1 MAVVQLQ
8 KDVLIDICSDL
19 DTDDLEKLKF
29 LLKDVAGLSKL
40 KTATIALE
48 LFNAIEHNK
57 HVGLLNGRFLGE
69 CFELMG
75 RTDLV
80 RQLGLNPQKVA
91 MEMGETKYSIIPFRI
106 MLYKISED
114 LSTEDLQRLIFYSE
128 RVFKLTRKEKQSLS
142 SAFDLFVLLEKRGHL
157 TVLNTKCL
165 KDMIKTLENRGDLMD
180 LVTSYQEK
188 YPDNSDQG
196 NGTEGTIPIDHDEG
210 DMLFESQDV
219 PRQRQDVPRQRQ
231 DVPRQ
236 RQDVPRQRQDVPRQ
250 RQDVPRQ
257 SPVRNEPS
265 VAVYEMTSNPRGIC
279 VIISN
284 KKFTRMTARQGTEID
299 QAKLEATFKKLGFII
314 KRYENLNVKD
324 MVGVM
329 KDISILDH
337 SKYQALVICIL
348 SHGGEDFIFRKDDQQ
363 PGTSQRQPVQRE
375 GDRQIQ
381 GNFVYGVDDN
391 VIPIRYLTMY
401 FKSSKCK
408 TLANKPKLFFI
419 QACQGK
425 NMDTG
430 VLMSSDLQQ
439 DGPSVADI
447 IDMDVDPTS
456 LPQEEEMDAT
466 PHAADNK
473 KVIPDESDFLLGYAT
488 VFGYV
493 SYRSKKS
500 GSFYIKSLTENL
512 NNFSDTLDLQGI
524 MTQVNHDVAE
534 ENIRLGEGDAKKQIP
549 MVQSTLRKQLYF
561 SPDNL
566 I

>member
-1 MAVVQLQ
+1 MALVQLQ

-19 DTDDLEKLKF
+19 DSDDLEKLKF

-57 HVGLLNGRFLGE
+57 HVGLFNGRFLGE

-80 RQLGLNPQKVA
+80 RKLGLNPQTVA
-91 MEMGETKYSIIPFRI
+91 MEMGETRYSIRPFRI

-114 LSTEDLQRLIFYSE
+114 LSSEDLQRLIFYSE
-128 RVFKLTRKEKQSLS
+128 RAFKLTRKEKQSLS

-165 KDMIKTLENRGDLMD
+165 KNMMKTLENRGDLVD
-180 LVTSYQEK
+180 LVTSYQVK
-188 YPDNSDQG
+188 YTDQG
-196 NGTEGTIPIDHDEG
+196 NGAEGTTPINDDDNDEY
-210 DMLFESQDV
+210 DMLYESLRDV
-219 PRQRQDVPRQRQ
+219 PRQRQDVPRPIQYFQ
-231 DVPRQ
+231 
-236 RQDVPRQRQDVPRQ
+236 RQRQDVPRQ

-257 SPVRNEPS
+257 SPLQNVPR
-265 VAVYEMTSNPRGIC
+265 VAYYEMTSNPRGIC

-284 KKFTRMTARQGTEID
+284 KKFTRMHPREGTEVD

-337 SKYQALVICIL
+337 SKYQALVVCIL
-348 SHGGEDFIFRKDDQQ
+348 SHGGENFIYRTENQQ
-363 PGTSQRQPVQRE
+363 SGTNQRQPVRGE
-375 GDRQIQ
+375 DDRPVE

-391 VIPIRYLTMY
+391 VVPIRYLTMY
-401 FKSSKCK
+401 FQSSKCK
-408 TLANKPKLFFI
+408 TLASKPKLFFI
-419 QACQGK
+419 QACQGED
-425 NMDTG
+425 METG
-430 VLMSSDLQQ
+430 VLLSSDLQQ
-439 DGPSVADI
+439 DGPSVVDF

-456 LPQEEEMDAT
+456 LPHEEEMDAS

-473 KVIPDESDFLLGYAT
+473 KVIPNESDFLLGYAT

-493 SYRSKKS
+493 SYRSKTK

-512 NNFSDTLDLQGI
+512 NNYSDTLDLQGI

-534 ENIRLGEGDAKKQIP
+534 ENIRLGPGEAKKQIP
-549 MVQSTLRKQLYF
+549 MVQTTLRKQLFF

-566 I
+566 N

>member
-1 MAVVQLQ
+1 MALVQLQ

-19 DTDDLEKLKF
+19 DSDDLEKLKF

-57 HVGLLNGRFLGE
+57 HVGLFNGRFLGE

-80 RQLGLNPQKVA
+80 RKLGLNPQTVA
-91 MEMGETKYSIIPFRI
+91 MEMGETRYSIRPFRI

-114 LSTEDLQRLIFYSE
+114 LSSEDLQRLIFYSE
-128 RVFKLTRKEKQSLS
+128 RAFKLTRKEKQSLS

-165 KDMIKTLENRGDLMD
+165 KNMMKTLENRGDLVD
-180 LVTSYQEK
+180 LVTSYQVK
-188 YPDNSDQG
+188 YPDQG
-196 NGTEGTIPIDHDEG
+196 NGAEGTVPINDDDNDED
-210 DMLFESQDV
+210 DMLYESLRDV
-219 PRQRQDVPRQRQ
+219 PRQRQDVPRPIQYFQ
-231 DVPRQ
+231 
-236 RQDVPRQRQDVPRQ
+236 RQRQDVPRQ

-257 SPVRNEPS
+257 SPLQNVPR
-265 VAVYEMTSNPRGIC
+265 VAYYEMTSNPRGIC

-284 KKFTRMTARQGTEID
+284 KKFTRMHPREGTEVD

-337 SKYQALVICIL
+337 SKYQALVVCIL
-348 SHGGEDFIFRKDDQQ
+348 SHGGENFIYRTENQQ
-363 PGTSQRQPVQRE
+363 SGTNQRQPVRGE
-375 GDRQIQ
+375 DDRPVE

-391 VIPIRYLTMY
+391 VVPIRYLTMY
-401 FKSSKCK
+401 FQSSKCK
-408 TLANKPKLFFI
+408 TLASKPKLFFI
-419 QACQGK
+419 QACQGED
-425 NMDTG
+425 METG
-430 VLMSSDLQQ
+430 VLLSSDLQQ
-439 DGPSVADI
+439 DGPSVVDF

-456 LPQEEEMDAT
+456 LPHEEEMDAS
-466 PHAADNK
+466 PQPADNK
-473 KVIPDESDFLLGYAT
+473 KVIPNESDFLLGYAT

-493 SYRSKKS
+493 SYRSKTK

-534 ENIRLGEGDAKKQIP
+534 ENIRLGPGEAKKQIP
-549 MVQSTLRKQLYF
+549 MVQTTLRKQLFF

-566 I
+566 N

>member
-1 MAVVQLQ
+1 MALVQLQ

-19 DTDDLEKLKF
+19 DSDDLEKLKF

-57 HVGLLNGRFLGE
+57 HVGLFNGRFLGE

-80 RQLGLNPQKVA
+80 RKLGLNPQTVA
-91 MEMGETKYSIIPFRI
+91 MEMGETRYSIRPFRI

-114 LSTEDLQRLIFYSE
+114 LSSEDLQRLIFYSE
-128 RVFKLTRKEKQSLS
+128 RAFKLTRKEKQSLS

-165 KDMIKTLENRGDLMD
+165 KNMMKTLENRGDLVD
-180 LVTSYQEK
+180 LVTSYQVK
-188 YPDNSDQG
+188 YTDQG
-196 NGTEGTIPIDHDEG
+196 NGAEGTTPINDDDNDEY
-210 DMLFESQDV
+210 DMLYESLRDV
-219 PRQRQDVPRQRQ
+219 PKQRQDVPRPIQYFQ
-231 DVPRQ
+231 
-236 RQDVPRQRQDVPRQ
+236 RQRQDVPRQ

-257 SPVRNEPS
+257 SPLQNVPR
-265 VAVYEMTSNPRGIC
+265 VAYYEMTSNPRGIC

-284 KKFTRMTARQGTEID
+284 KKFTRMHPREGTEVD

-337 SKYQALVICIL
+337 SKYQALVVCIL
-348 SHGGEDFIFRKDDQQ
+348 SHGGENFIYRTENQQ
-363 PGTSQRQPVQRE
+363 SGTNQRQPVRGE
-375 GDRQIQ
+375 DDRPVE

-391 VIPIRYLTMY
+391 VVPIRYLTMY
-401 FKSSKCK
+401 FQSSKCK
-408 TLANKPKLFFI
+408 TLASKPKLFFI
-419 QACQGK
+419 QACQGED
-425 NMDTG
+425 METG
-430 VLMSSDLQQ
+430 VLLSSDLQQ
-439 DGPSVADI
+439 DGPSVVDF

-456 LPQEEEMDAT
+456 LPHEEEMDAS
-466 PHAADNK
+466 PQPADNK
-473 KVIPDESDFLLGYAT
+473 KVIPNESDFLLGYAT

-493 SYRSKKS
+493 SYRSKTK

-534 ENIRLGEGDAKKQIP
+534 ENIRLGPGEAKKQIP
-549 MVQSTLRKQLYF
+549 MVQTTLRKQLFF
-561 SPDNL
+561 SPDN
-566 I
+566 IN

>member
-1 MAVVQLQ
+1 MALVQLQ

-19 DTDDLEKLKF
+19 DSDDLEKLKF

-57 HVGLLNGRFLGE
+57 HVGLFNGRFLGE

-80 RQLGLNPQKVA
+80 RKLGLNPQTVA
-91 MEMGETKYSIIPFRI
+91 MEMGETRYSIRPFRI

-114 LSTEDLQRLIFYSE
+114 LSSEDLQRLIFYSE
-128 RVFKLTRKEKQSLS
+128 RAFKLTRKEKQSLS

-165 KDMIKTLENRGDLMD
+165 KNMMKTLENRGDLVD
-180 LVTSYQEK
+180 LVTSYQVK
-188 YPDNSDQG
+188 YTDQG
-196 NGTEGTIPIDHDEG
+196 NGAEGTTPINDDDNDEY
-210 DMLFESQDV
+210 DMLYESLRDV
-219 PRQRQDVPRQRQ
+219 PKQRQDVPRPIQYFQ
-231 DVPRQ
+231 
-236 RQDVPRQRQDVPRQ
+236 RQRQDVPRQ

-257 SPVRNEPS
+257 SPLQNVPR
-265 VAVYEMTSNPRGIC
+265 VAYYEMTSNPRGIC

-284 KKFTRMTARQGTEID
+284 KKFTRMHPREGTEVD

-337 SKYQALVICIL
+337 SKYQALVVCIL
-348 SHGGEDFIFRKDDQQ
+348 SHGGENFIYRTENQQ
-363 PGTSQRQPVQRE
+363 SGTNQRQPVRGE
-375 GDRQIQ
+375 DDRPVE

-391 VIPIRYLTMY
+391 VVPIRYLTMY
-401 FKSSKCK
+401 FQSSKCK
-408 TLANKPKLFFI
+408 TLASKPKLFFI
-419 QACQGK
+419 QACQGED
-425 NMDTG
+425 METG
-430 VLMSSDLQQ
+430 VLLSSDLQQ
-439 DGPSVADI
+439 DGPSVVDF

-456 LPQEEEMDAT
+456 LPHEEEMDAS
-466 PHAADNK
+466 PQPADNK
-473 KVIPDESDFLLGYAT
+473 KVIPNESDFLLGYAT

-493 SYRSKKS
+493 SYRSKTK

-534 ENIRLGEGDAKKQIP
+534 ENIRLGPGEAKKQIP
-549 MVQSTLRKQLYF
+549 MVQTTLRKQLFF

-566 I
+566 N

>member
-80 RQLGLNPQKVA
+80 RKLGLDPQKVA
-91 MEMGETKYSIIPFRI
+91 MEMGETEYSIIPFRI

-114 LSTEDLQRLIFYSE
+114 LSTDDLQRLIFYSE
-128 RVFKLTRKEKQSLS
+128 RVFELTRKEKQSLS

-180 LVTSYQEK
+180 LVTSYQ
-188 YPDNSDQG
+188 
-196 NGTEGTIPIDHDEG
+196 
-210 DMLFESQDV
+210 DMLYES
-219 PRQRQDVPRQRQ
+219 
-231 DVPRQ
+231 
-236 RQDVPRQRQDVPRQ
+236 
-250 RQDVPRQ
+250 QDVPRQ

-299 QAKLEATFKKLGFII
+299 QARLEATFKKLGFII
-314 KRYENLNVKD
+314 KRYEDLNVKD

-329 KDISILDH
+329 KDVSILDH

-419 QACQGK
+419 QACQGE

-447 IDMDVDPTS
+447 IDMDVDPMP

-493 SYRSKKS
+493 SYRSQKS